1 MEETRQNTGDFV
13 AAPQPIPTYIVQR
26 RNGLGTAGFV
36 LALLAVI
43 FSWIPVVNIILWL
56 LGLIFSLVGLRRA
69 PRGLAIAGI
78 ILALVAILFI
88 IIFSISWLSA
98 AGSIFGRSVLY
109 DI

>member
-1 MEETRQNTGDFV
+1 M
-13 AAPQPIPTYIVQR
+13 PTYIVQR

-43 FSWIPVVNIILWL
+43 FSWIPVVNIILWI